1 MRPEIGFV
9 GLLSTKQI
17 IDDIRFAI
25 DNGFQWY
32 ELALDW
38 PQNFEISEERLSE
51 IRETSLQNKLKLV
64 IHTAYYL
71 PMAVPIPAIQ
81 DAVVTNLK
89 TAINIATKVG
99 SDRVTV
105 HPGLQQLP
113 ASAAFV
119 SIDALISNL
128 RRAVD
133 FGAKNGVH
141 ICFENFPK
149 GGPSLCASLK
159 TYSEI
164 LTKIPD
170 ISATLDVGHVNT
182 ANESPVE
189 YLSTLKDFILD
200 MHIHDNNGKKDEHK
214 CLGEGTLDFYPLL
227 RKCKE
232 SSFKGPFMLEIFPY
246 ENILRGRDIFM
257 KIWEDS
263 P

>member
-1 MRPEIGFV
+1 MKPEIGFV

-17 IDDIRFAI
+17 IDDIRFAV

-38 PQNFEISEERLSE
+38 PQNFEISEQRLSE

-71 PMAVPIPAIQ
+71 PMAVPIPEIQ

-89 TAINIATKVG
+89 TAINIAAKVG

-113 ASAAFV
+113 AGAASAG
-119 SIDALISNL
+119 IDALIGNL

-133 FGAKNGVH
+133 FGAKYGVH
-141 ICFENFPK
+141 ICLENFPK
-149 GGPSLCASLK
+149 GGHSLCASLK
-159 TYSEI
+159 TYSHV
-164 LTKIPD
+164 LNKIPD

-182 ANESPVE
+182 TDESPVE
-189 YLSTLKDFILD
+189 YLSTLKNFILD
-200 MHIHDNNGKKDEHK
+200 MHIHDNNGKTDEHK
-214 CLGEGTLDFYPLL
+214 CLTEGTLDFYLLL

-232 SSFKGPFMLEIFPY
+232 LLFKGPFMLEMFPY

-257 KIWEDS
+257 KMWEDG
-263 P
+263 